1 MWTRGVQGPQQ
12 RRADQEL
19 TLTLYRS
26 DVSCDGCH
34 YATMEAVVVLWPFF
48 SLSLSLMWISEHI
61 ERKRGLS
68 VVAPN
73 QTKKADAQ
81 PNDTMPQLFIYSN

>member
-19 TLTLYRS
+19 TVTLYRS

-48 SLSLSLMWISEHI
+48 PLLMWISEHI

-73 QTKKADAQ
+73 QAKKTDVQ
-81 PNDTMPQLFIYSN
+81 PTQ